1 VVNGSGGPVRD
12 RVLWGTSFDAVPLSG
27 VVVEFLKVADT
38 FRDLGFRVH
47 LDLGYDIKADKNR
60 FFRPYDGHEAALLPP
75 WVHLDRVGGL
85 GDVDGYDA
93 AFARDV
99 LRDVATDGDRL
110 LPRVRALSEV
120 LAQRIIARWEAL
132 GVAFVVVENGTL
144 PENITYT
151 QALYTAIERYGTA
164 HRLGRYVLWRDHDLM
179 WSSEPGAAK
188 YGAFPYRRTVR
199 PASSPH
205 VHYVTL
211 HEEARRRMLE
221 WAPGLSD
228 VGVLPNTFTCVPAEV
243 DEHNAGFRARFGIP
257 EEAYLITRPS
267 RLIRQKRVD
276 RDIHLLAGVR
286 DLLAAR
292 GETRPAYLLI
302 AGDPAESPAEHAYL
316 TDLAASLGVRDRVV
330 FAGTLAPYDVPGTAT
345 PAPSVRDLFAH
356 ADLVTFLTSYD
367 YESYGNPIGEAIAA
381 GVPYAAT
388 RYQLYDTVY
397 GGKGFRAPVME
408 ISTAED
414 GLPPPEFVAR
424 VTDLLLDEA
433 ERREI
438 AKSNHELGRLHFAP
452 GRARD
457 LVRRLCR
464 EAHSPRE

>member
-1 VVNGSGGPVRD
+1 
-12 RVLWGTSFDAVPLSG
+12 VLWGTSFDAVPLSG
-27 VVVEFLKVADT
+27 VVVEFLKVAHA

-47 LDLGYDIKADKNR
+47 LDLGYDIKADKDR
-60 FFRPYDGHEAALLPP
+60 FFRPYDGQETAVLPS

-85 GDVDGYDA
+85 DEVDGYDA
-93 AFARDV
+93 AFVRDV
-99 LRDVATDGDRL
+99 LRDVATDDDRL
-110 LPRVRALSEV
+110 LPRVDALSEA
-120 LAQRIIARWEAL
+120 LAQRIVARWEAL

-151 QALYTAIERYGTA
+151 RALYTAIERYGAA

-179 WSSEPGAAK
+179 WSSEPGLGK

-199 PASSPH
+199 PDGSPY
-205 VHYVTL
+205 VHHVTL

-221 WAPGLSD
+221 WAPELPD

-243 DEHNAGFRARFGIP
+243 DERNADFRARFGVP
-257 EEAYLITRPS
+257 EEAYLIARPS
-267 RLIRQKRVD
+267 RIIRQKRVD
-276 RDIHLLAGVR
+276 RDVHLLAGVR
-286 DLLAAR
+286 AGLAAR

-302 AGDPAESPAEHAYL
+302 AGDPDESPAEHAYL
-316 TDLAASLGVRDRVV
+316 TDLATSLDVRDQVV
-330 FAGTLAPYDVPGTAT
+330 FAGSLAPYDVPGTEAVARSG
-345 PAPSVRDLFAH
+345 APSVRDLFAH

-388 RYQLYDTVY
+388 RYELYDAVY
-397 GGKGFRAPVME
+397 GDKGFPAPVME
-408 ISTAED
+408 ISAAED

-433 ERREI
+433 GRREI
-438 AKSNHELGRLHFAP
+438 AKFNHELGRRHFAP

-464 EAHSPRE
+464 EARSPRK